1 MRSVISVLLV
11 LSCWAGAVAPAAAQT
26 PLDDS
31 VNDSAK
37 ALREI
42 MAVPLK
48 CIPHALLQE
57 AQGIAIVPGMKK
69 AGLIIGM
76 EHGKGVLL
84 TRDPNGMWRAPVFIT
99 VTGGSIGL
107 QAGVQTSDLFLV
119 FKTRSGVDRTFKGRV
134 TIGSDLAVA
143 AGPVGRDSLLA
154 GDGSLKVDIVSYSRS
169 HGLFAGFAI
178 NGATLHIDN
187 QANMTYYAAR
197 PGQPQPC
204 IPASAATLV
213 QLTTSYDP
221 PLPLVV
227 PAAAVAVKELS
238 PPPVVAVPDDRETV
252 RQQLVAAA
260 LRLQA
265 LLDPTWQKYLA
276 LPSEVFTGQSL
287 PAGGSFDGSLQRY
300 RTIANDPRYWTL
312 NEHPEFQETL
322 ALLRRYAAF
331 TQPRPAGTLSLPLP
345 PGS

>member
-1 MRSVISVLLV
+1 MRALFAVFLV
-11 LSCWAGAVAPAAAQT
+11 LSCWAVAVTPAVAQS

-31 VNDSAK
+31 VNESAK

-48 CIPHALLQE
+48 CIPHALLHE
-57 AQGIAIVPGMKK
+57 AQGVAIVPGMKK

-84 TRDPNGMWRAPVFIT
+84 TRDDNGLWRAPVFIT
-99 VTGGSIGL
+99 LTGGSLGL

-119 FKTRSGVDRTFKGRV
+119 FKTKSGVDRTFKGRV
-134 TIGSDLAVA
+134 TIGTDLAVA
-143 AGPVGRDSLLA
+143 AGPVGRDTLIA
-154 GDGSLKVDIVSYSRS
+154 NDGSLKADIVSYSRS
-169 HGLFAGFAI
+169 RGLFAGLAI
-178 NGATLHIDN
+178 NGATLHIDH
-187 QANMTYYAAR
+187 QANTTYYAAR
-197 PGQPQPC
+197 PGQAQPF

-213 QLTTSYDP
+213 QLATSYDP

-227 PAAAVAVKELS
+227 PAAAVVAKELA
-238 PPPVVAVPDDRETV
+238 PPLVAAPDDRETV

-260 LRLQA
+260 LRLQP

-276 LPSEVFTGQSL
+276 LPAEVFTGHPL
-287 PAGGSFDGSLQRY
+287 PQGGSFDTFLQRY
-300 RTIANDPRYWTL
+300 RVVANDPRYCTL
-312 NEHPEFQETL
+312 TEHHEFQDTL

-331 TQPRPAGTLSLPLP
+331 TQPPSTGTLSLPMP
-345 PGS
+345 PGP